1 MWWATIN
8 ILPRW
13 PVNIGQRWD
22 YKIKFIDFSM
32 KGGGGSEVPENVL
45 EEHAALRL
53 SVKDKAVELISRA
66 RVLNISSELK

>member
-13 PVNIGQRWD
+13 P
-22 YKIKFIDFSM
+22 
-32 KGGGGSEVPENVL
+32 GGGGGEVPENVL